1 MAPSLL
7 QIIILGLVQGAAEL
21 LPVSSSAHVI
31 AAEKLMGLDPASPQM
46 TFLLVM
52 LHTGTMGAV
61 IAYFWKSWRRTFF
74 SSREKFARAAWTVV
88 VATVVSAVVYLP
100 LEHLV
105 KRTLLR
111 DQPGADV
118 EDLFSH
124 TRLIAASLEAGGILI
139 IIAGYGLRKGG
150 AAASASDER
159 VRPVSLAS
167 ALWIG
172 IAQGIALPFR
182 GLSRSG
188 ATISVGMLAGVQ
200 RRVCEEFSFA
210 LAVVITPAV
219 VAHELQRF
227 AKAKAAAHASVD
239 IIAMI
244 TPGLIGMMMSFGAGL
259 LALRWLSGWLENGR
273 WHYFGFYC
281 LAAGAGFY
289 ALAARGY

>member
-61 IAYFWKSWRRTFF
+61 IAYFWKAWRRSFF
-74 SSREKFARAAWTVV
+74 SSPERFAGAAGTVV
-88 VATVVSAVVYLP
+88 VATGASAVLA
-100 LEHLV
+100 LALQFLL

-111 DQPGADV
+111 DQPGADL

-124 TRLIAASLEAGGILI
+124 TSLIATALMVGGILI
-139 IIAGYGLRKGG
+139 VVAGYKLR
-150 AAASASDER
+150 AAGPPPPAAPETA
-159 VRPVSLAS
+159 RPVSLAS

-200 RRVCEEFSFA
+200 RRICEEFSFA
-210 LAVVITPAV
+210 LAVVITPPLIAR
-219 VAHELQRF
+219 ELLRF
-227 AKAKAAAHASVD
+227 AKAKAASQAAIDLV
-239 IIAMI
+239 AL
-244 TPGLIGMMMSFGAGL
+244 TKPGLIGMVMSFVAGL
-259 LALRWLSGWLENGR
+259 VALRWLSGWLENGR

-281 LAAGAGFY
+281 LAAGAAFY
-289 ALAARGY
+289 ALAALGY